1 MTHLKKKEW
10 LHDWD
15 IKFSSLLP
23 IAYCSIFSN
32 VVFRLTI
39 DRIGIEIKEIKIFIV
54 IRWILLNIICIKN
67 N

>member
-1 MTHLKKKEW
+1 MIGISSFHLYC
-10 LHDWD
+10 
-15 IKFSSLLP
+15 LLF
-23 IAYCSIFSN
+23 YFSN

-54 IRWILLNIICIKN
+54 IRWILLNIIRIKN